1 MLTNL
6 HVKNL
11 ALIDETEIEF
21 TRGLNVLTGET
32 GAGKSILLGSVNLAL
47 GAKANSDVIG
57 NFGDS
62 ALVELSFLVDDEKR
76 KQLEEMDIFPEDN
89 IITISRRIMDGKSII
104 KVNGETS
111 TATNVK
117 KITELLIDIHGQ
129 HEHQSLLRKSVHLDI
144 IDKYAKKELESI
156 KEELTASYKF
166 FKDKEKYLESFS
178 ISEDERLRNIS
189 FLNYEIEEI
198 ENANLKAD
206 EDIEVENEYK
216 KIINSK
222 KITEELDFVE
232 RGLNSDGACAA
243 NNISRALQAMNR
255 VVAYDENI
263 QSMYNELLDVENL
276 LNDFNRELS
285 SYLSSMEFDDKYF
298 FEVEKR
304 LDLINSLKAKHGGSL
319 ASVFKYLEEAKGKL
333 DFYKEYEAK
342 LIDAKAEYE
351 SSKNKVISLCNRLS
365 EIRKKCAKNLEKD
378 IILAL
383 NDLNFLQVKFEVKFY
398 ELEKPTPNGMD
409 EVSFMVSLNPGEEIK
424 ELSKVASGGELS
436 RIMLGI
442 KSILAGKDDI
452 DSLIFDEIDTGISG
466 RTAQKVS
473 EKMAV
478 IADKH
483 QVICITHLPQIAAMA
498 DTHFLIEKNVIND
511 MSKTELHKLDNESS
525 VVELARMLGGTEITD
540 IVIENAR
547 EMKNQALKLKNMSV

>member
-383 NDLNFLQVKFEVKFY
+383 NDLNFLQVKFEVEFY

-442 KSILAGKDDI
+442 KSVLAGKDDI